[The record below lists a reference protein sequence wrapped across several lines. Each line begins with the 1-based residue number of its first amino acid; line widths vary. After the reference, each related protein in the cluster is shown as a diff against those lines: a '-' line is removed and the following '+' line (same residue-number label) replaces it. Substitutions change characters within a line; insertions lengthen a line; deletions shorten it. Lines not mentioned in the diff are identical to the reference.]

1 MVQVQRYWLYFS
13 TLLYCTVLTRGV
25 RGIGFCTTIL
35 HYYRHIRKERNAH
48 DILEAGNKKQKEG
61 KNKTLSVLGNL
72 NTSEYSGERNPTE
85 GVVFPAV
92 SFQDITAVTN
102 NFDRSFIIGQG
113 GFGKVYKVLIY
124 FINFHPAKL

>member
-1 MVQVQRYWLYFS
+1 
-13 TLLYCTVLTRGV
+13 
-25 RGIGFCTTIL
+25 
-35 HYYRHIRKERNAH
+35 
-48 DILEAGNKKQKEG
+48 LEAGKKQKEG

-113 GFGKVYKVLIY
+113 GFGQVYKVLIY
-124 FINFHPAKL
+124 SI